1 MKNVICKAIENKN
14 LLEFNYKGYYRVV
27 EPFTFGINTKDNEVL
42 SAFQVKG
49 ESESGN
55 RPMWRLFDLEKI
67 ENMRVLSE
75 NFSGHR
81 DGYKKNDSRMDRI
94 YCEI

>member
-1 MKNVICKAIENKN
+1 MKNKICEAIRNRN
-14 LLEFNYKGYYRVV
+14 LIDFYYNGYHRVV

-42 SAFQVKG
+42 SAFQVEG
-49 ESESGN
+49 GSESGD

-67 ENMRVLSE
+67 ENLQISSE
-75 NFSGHR
+75 SFSGNR
-81 DGYKKNDSRMDRI
+81 IGYRSRDSRMVRI

>member
-1 MKNVICKAIENKN
+1 MKNIICEAIKNKN

-27 EPFTFGINTKDNEVL
+27 EPFTFGVNTKYNEVL

-49 ESESGN
+49 GSESGD

-67 ENMRVLSE
+67 ENLRMLDES
-75 NFSGHR
+75 FSGNR
-81 DGYKKNDSRMDRI
+81 DGYKKRDSRMVKI
-94 YCEI
+94 YCEM